1 MNNKIKLVKRKHP
14 RLKDYDYSSNG
25 YYFIT
30 VCSYKFKRIF
40 SRIYPDGVGRGLAPA
55 EKRYGDCVVRLTR
68 FGKIIEKQLFDIE
81 KRFDFVKI
89 DEYVIMPNHIHFVII
104 LQEQTAG
111 ASPRPTLTDVICT
124 FKSLATIEC
133 NRLDNISGRK
143 IFQTSFYD
151 HVIRNENSYL
161 NIWQYI
167 NENPRKWE
175 NDKYYI

>member
-40 SRIYPDGVGRGLAPA
+40 IRIYPDSVGRGLAPA

-68 FGKIIEKQLFDIE
+68 FGKIIEKQLFEIE

-111 ASPRPTLTDVICT
+111 ASPAL
-124 FKSLATIEC
+124 
-133 NRLDNISGRK
+133 RL
-143 IFQTSFYD
+143 
-151 HVIRNENSYL
+151 
-161 NIWQYI
+161 
-167 NENPRKWE
+167 PM
-175 NDKYYI
+175 